1 MHILYFSWEENCKI
15 DMLDTLSRI
24 DFQCS
29 LITAPQNNYLYNP
42 ALQDT
47 VYQAAIDS
55 HCDIIFSFN
64 YLPIVAE
71 AAERAKIPYVSWI
84 YDCPHWSLFS
94 PTICSSYNYIF
105 LFDKGMVQQVRS
117 NGAVNVFHL
126 PLAVNIHRLAPMLE
140 QLCSYDD
147 VVSFVGSLYENNTYR
162 QIQYLP
168 EHLRGYMDGIL
179 ASQKHIFGQNLLPDL
194 ITPEIIQMLNI
205 YIKYDRSP
213 LCPIPEQLFYVNMLQ
228 AELTCQE
235 RTEYLNMLSQSFQ
248 VSLYSASDPKLCPK
262 ALHPGTVHYTTEM
275 PFVFAHSKINLNIS
289 LRSITSGIPLRA
301 LDIMGCGGFLLS
313 NYQPELNDYFSN
325 GVEYAYFDSKED
337 LLAKTDYYLSHP
349 KERAEIAANG
359 HARVASDFSYEHQL
373 EQIFSFL

>member
-15 DMLDTLSRI
+15 DMLDALSRM
-24 DFQCS
+24 DCPCS
-29 LITAPQNNYLYNP
+29 LITAPQNNYLDNP
-42 ALQDT
+42 DLLNT
-47 VYQAAIDS
+47 VYQAAMDS

-64 YLPIVAE
+64 YLPVVAE
-71 AAERAKIPYVSWI
+71 AAERAKIPYVSWV

-94 PTICSSYNYIF
+94 PTVCSPYNYIF
-105 LFDKGMVQQVRS
+105 IFDKDMVQQVKS
-117 NGAVNVFHL
+117 NRATHVFHL
-126 PLAVNIHRLAPMLE
+126 PLAVNIHRLAPLLE
-140 QLCSYDD
+140 QSCSYDNT
-147 VVSFVGSLYENNTYR
+147 VSFVGSLYENNTYR

-168 EHLRGYMDGIL
+168 EQLHGYIDGIL
-179 ASQKHIFGQNLLPDL
+179 ASQKQIFGQNLLSEL
-194 ITPEIIQMLNI
+194 ITPEIIQMLNH
-205 YIKYDRSP
+205 YIKYDLSP

-228 AELTCQE
+228 AELTCRE
-235 RTEYLNMLSQSFQ
+235 RVEYLNMLSQIFD
-248 VSLYSASDPKLCPK
+248 VALYSASDQILCPK
-262 ALHPGTVHYTTEM
+262 VRHCDTVHYTTEM

-325 GVEYAYFDSKED
+325 GVEYVYFESSQD

-359 HARVASDFSYEHQL
+359 HARIISDFSYEHQIH
-373 EQIFSFL
+373 QIFSSL